1 MGAVTSPIA
10 VCDGIIGLLN
20 DWNLSATAEYRA
32 ALMEVSAPNVIH
44 NARFN
49 PLYRTYLVVTIG
61 LTMVISII
69 GLPVALVWFC
79 GVGQWWS
86 RHYYNL
92 LQCELSDRT
101 LRFRKGIL
109 FQVEKT
115 IPLENIQDVTFVESP
130 VLRRFNLST
139 IKFETAGHSAG
150 QAHDM
155 QLTGIIDAQD
165 FRNRILTA
173 REALRSHRAGDASMA
188 TVHNDGGEKSA
199 PSQEQLRLLRAMS
212 ERLDEIA
219 AVLKE
224 RR

>member
-1 MGAVTSPIA
+1 
-10 VCDGIIGLLN
+10 
-20 DWNLSATAEYRA
+20 
-32 ALMEVSAPNVIH
+32 
-44 NARFN
+44 
-49 PLYRTYLVVTIG
+49 
-61 LTMVISII
+61 MVISII
-69 GLPVALVWFC
+69 GLPVALLWFC

-86 RHYYNL
+86 RHYYDL
-92 LQCELSDRT
+92 LQCQLSDRT

-109 FQVEKT
+109 FQVEKN
-115 IPLENIQDVTFVESP
+115 IPLENIQDVTFVEGP

-165 FRNRILTA
+165 FRNRILAA
-173 REALRSHRAGDASMA
+173 REALRAHRAGDASA
-188 TVHNDGGEKSA
+188 A
-199 PSQEQLRLLRAMS
+199 PHRDAAEAGLQSQEQLRLLRAMS